1 MKRIIN
7 EEEKENYCV
16 VMFDEINKINKET
29 KDLNIKLINLQHNL
43 SEVGKKYYD
52 LQKEYSEMLKAKN
65 GRGKYYKIISR
76 PIEILEELE
85 NLQNA
90 TYDSYKRTIDEDKRK
105 AYLLKKDI
113 LKEDLEKANQELTD
127 FNVKLISV
135 EKEYN
140 LIEIEYKNIKN
151 EIRKVS
157 IRLVNLDRKKS
168 NYLKKLRKIN
178 RAYDDKR
185 KVNVKKYQS

>member
-1 MKRIIN
+1 
-7 EEEKENYCV
+7 
-16 VMFDEINKINKET
+16 
-29 KDLNIKLINLQHNL
+29 
-43 SEVGKKYYD
+43 
-52 LQKEYSEMLKAKN
+52 MLKAKN

>member
-7 EEEKENYCV
+7 EEEKETYCV